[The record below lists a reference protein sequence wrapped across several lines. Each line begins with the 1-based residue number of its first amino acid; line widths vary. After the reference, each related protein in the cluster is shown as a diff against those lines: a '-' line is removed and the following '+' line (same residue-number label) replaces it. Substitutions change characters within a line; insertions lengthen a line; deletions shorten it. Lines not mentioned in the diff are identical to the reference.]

1 MKNQSTL
8 VRSRASRFALL
19 GACLFLACSS
29 GTVKAAEGT
38 WSGSSEL
45 TVVSDYLWRGFKLG
59 EASIQ
64 PSLTGVYSDKF
75 TLGVWGTYAVEEGDS
90 GRYNET
96 DLLGSYTFSQDA
108 YSLTVGGT
116 LYQADNLVDPNTGAE
131 FDAYFESFVSL
142 TFKHAWSP
150 TVTFWREYGRLS
162 TNYVEFSVS
171 PSVSLNEKTRLSF
184 RPYVGF
190 FENSNDYYGAD
201 IALNHD
207 FDKGFY
213 GRASVTLI
221 KSSFGGE
228 RASFGVST
236 GYRW

>member
-1 MKNQSTL
+1 MGLSVPLDKFAFDFDHARQRNVTISPVEVLTN
-8 VRSRASRFALL
+8 VRSAS
-19 GACLFLACSS
+19 
-29 GTVKAAEGT
+29 
-38 WSGSSEL
+38 
-45 TVVSDYLWRGFKLG
+45 
-59 EASIQ
+59 AS
-64 PSLTGVYSDKF
+64 
-75 TLGVWGTYAVEEGDS
+75 
-90 GRYNET
+90 
-96 DLLGSYTFSQDA
+96 
-108 YSLTVGGT
+108 
-116 LYQADNLVDPNTGAE
+116 

-201 IALNHD
+201 IAVNHD